1 MVDVSK
7 YKSTSV
13 PGQPAAPAPEPG
25 FLGAISNFATET
37 VPNFFT
43 GADRTEFPE
52 MEELGTMQGGLDYDV
67 LAALSADESQAANI
81 AAQQS
86 GGKLRLDKYKNFI
99 IDMPDGESYYINK
112 PGVSGRDIK
121 DIGTQGLM
129 FIPAARVAGA
139 AVKTGS
145 LMTLGAATAAGGA
158 TQTAAEIATNMAGGG
173 QSSGGVLM
181 DTVTAMAATPLGAT
195 GNFGRT
201 AAVQNL
207 PDQALQQANR
217 AKDLA
222 GETNVGL
229 LTSQVGPSRQAEA
242 KIQYLREQPTTSY
255 RMDGALQEQS
265 EQAQGAVQGILNE
278 LPESPTGLPGV
289 QARDAAEKTRQAQ
302 VDARREATEQQYQ
315 VIRDSDKIVRTDDL
329 VQSLRAIQRQDKLVE
344 AGGSYKAIDRVIDL
358 VGRGEKSVQK
368 TAPGSSID
376 DVVKVETGIS
386 RQPGHLLDAKLE
398 IDDLIEI
405 ANNTGN
411 TKQVRELMKAKE
423 SLVSTLDD
431 VTDGGFTKAN
441 SIFETLSQPINA
453 IDDGLAGMLLNMPT
467 AQLDFVVAQVF
478 APKAGRTAR
487 ANLKRVLDQSDPNSY
502 GALLRAHLQDK
513 LDTIKDTQIDA
524 NVPNDLLNALWKNKS
539 TRDMYRSELNA
550 ISPDAAKAY
559 DALGEVL
566 KYAKIGRG
574 NNSNTQAKQ
583 NIERSM
589 QALKNLVT
597 GILEFSTGAGIVRKT
612 GETIADI
619 RKSRAADV
627 EVAGFKG
634 DIDAINDMLEG
645 LAPGD
650 AKAAQ
655 RNIVLLQ
662 AFLGGETLSDGPN
675 RLDGALAE

>member
-1 MVDVSK
+1 
-7 YKSTSV
+7 
-13 PGQPAAPAPEPG
+13 
-25 FLGAISNFATET
+25 
-37 VPNFFT
+37 
-43 GADRTEFPE
+43 
-52 MEELGTMQGGLDYDV
+52 
-67 LAALSADESQAANI
+67 
-81 AAQQS
+81 
-86 GGKLRLDKYKNFI
+86 
-99 IDMPDGESYYINK
+99 
-112 PGVSGRDIK
+112 
-121 DIGTQGLM
+121 
-129 FIPAARVAGA
+129 
-139 AVKTGS
+139 
-145 LMTLGAATAAGGA
+145 
-158 TQTAAEIATNMAGGG
+158 
-173 QSSGGVLM
+173 
-181 DTVTAMAATPLGAT
+181 
-195 GNFGRT
+195 
-201 AAVQNL
+201 
-207 PDQALQQANR
+207 
-217 AKDLA
+217 
-222 GETNVGL
+222 
-229 LTSQVGPSRQAEA
+229 
-242 KIQYLREQPTTSY
+242 
-255 RMDGALQEQS
+255 MDGALQEQS

-627 EVAGFKG
+627 EVAGLKG